1 MGKLYSH
8 VESTLQTLEKQDQ
21 PISNN
26 NRAQVGFD
34 KKPFQNCI
42 SIIDAAILELK
53 DGNAGAHWEQEVID
67 AAREIHNFD
76 LSEFYRK
83 RNEIK
88 TANKEAQITAWTK
101 AITKDSGESEE
112 SSAKA
117 DQLVMLVRESCDLFH
132 DASDESYATFEQD
145 EHFETW
151 VLGSDGFKKW
161 LSYKAFCELGFTPSE
176 TAFSAALSTLKGF
189 AIHEGDEQQ
198 IYLRCA
204 PIDGGY
210 LIDQTNDDWTAI
222 RVTAQG
228 WEITSQPEKKF
239 IRSSTA
245 IPLPDPVE
253 GDFSV
258 FWRHVNIPDNDRPL
272 LVAWLLES
280 WRPQTPYAILELC
293 GEQGSAKST
302 THTRIRQL
310 SDPNR
315 VPLRTAPKDTQDIFV
330 SAANNHQAS
339 FENMSNLSG
348 KMQDALCTLS
358 TGGGFAAR
366 KLYSDA
372 DESVIE
378 VKRPV
383 IINGISAVATR
394 PDLIDRVIHL
404 DLPRIEGH
412 ESADKLDQ
420 AFNNELPEILGGLL
434 TLFSNTLKALPE
446 IKVTTL
452 PRLADFA
459 LLGEAVHRA
468 MGINKRF
475 TTLFRENRAVSLKR
489 SLESS
494 PIAMAIQQYINPSR
508 TEWEGTVQQ
517 LKSKLD
523 KDYHQPGEGWP
534 RSAKGLSEALRR
546 SAPALREIGVG
557 VEFHGHK
564 RDGSH
569 ISLKHISQ
577 IEIDHHNDH
586 IVTSQVN
593 SEENLTDCDG
603 VTDVTV
609 DSEKPNNP
617 ETGMPD
623 QDSESRVVVE
633 I

>member
-1 MGKLYSH
+1 MSE
-8 VESTLQTLEKQDQ
+8 VQDQ
-21 PISNN
+21 V
-26 NRAQVGFD
+26 QVSFSIN
-34 KKPFQNCI
+34 PLQEYI
-42 SIIDAAILELK
+42 SIIDAAIRDLAA
-53 DGNAGAHWEQEVID
+53 DNAGAHWEPEVIN
-67 AAREIHNFD
+67 AARELYNSD
-76 LSEFYRK
+76 RPEFYRK

-101 AITKDSGESEE
+101 AITKDRGESGE

-117 DQLVMLVRESCDLFH
+117 DQLVALVRESSELFH
-132 DASDESYATFEQD
+132 DDRGNSYVTFEQD
-145 EHFETW
+145 KHFETW
-151 VLGSDGFKKW
+151 ALGSDGFKKW
-161 LSYKAFCELGFTPSE
+161 LSYKAFRELGFTPSE
-176 TAFSAALSTLKGF
+176 TAFTAALSTLKGF

-245 IPLPDPVE
+245 TPLPDPAE
-253 GDFSV
+253 GDFSA
-258 FWRHVNIPDNDRPL
+258 FWKHVNIPDNDRPL

-412 ESADKLDQ
+412 KSADNLDQ

-459 LLGEAVHRA
+459 LLGEAVYRA

-494 PIAMAIQQYINPSR
+494 PIAMAIQEYINPFH
-508 TEWEGTVQQ
+508 TEWEGTVKQ
-517 LKSKLD
+517 LKSILD

-534 RSAKGLSEALRR
+534 NSARGLSDILRR

-569 ISLKHISQ
+569 ISLKHIFQ
-577 IEIDHHNDH
+577 TEIDHHNDH
-586 IVTSQVN
+586 TVTSTVN
-593 SEENLTDCDG
+593 SEEKSTDCDD

-609 DSEKPNNP
+609 DSEKLNNP
-617 ETGMPD
+617 ETDMPD